1 MPQLGPSGQSPTQ
14 VARHFLHLL
23 DDVHRIHGL
32 FQEEIQALRSRVKDL
47 QEANTTLSAALL
59 PDIRG
64 CAVYL
69 VSMDG
74 CIQGWSG
81 GASELYGYSVE
92 EVLGQPL
99 HFLKAEG
106 SSAPAAH
113 PEGHLPPALRRRK
126 DGSRFEVY
134 LHHTLLLDEEGQTAG
149 RMHVEVPLHRQ
160 AHGTS
165 ASEVGP

>member
-1 MPQLGPSGQSPTQ
+1 MSQLGSTGQSPTQ

-32 FQEEIQALRSRVKDL
+32 FQEEIQALRNRVKDL
-47 QEANTTLSAALL
+47 QEANTTLSASLL

-74 CIQGWSG
+74 FIQGWSG

-106 SSAPAAH
+106 SASPATH
-113 PEGHLPPALRRRK
+113 PEDHLPPALRRRK

-134 LHHTLLLDEEGQTAG
+134 LHHTLLLDEDGQASG
-149 RMHVEVPLHRQ
+149 RMHVEVPLHR
-160 AHGTS
+160 HVNG
-165 ASEVGP
+165 ASPAEARP

>member
-1 MPQLGPSGQSPTQ
+1 MPQPGPSGQSPTQ

-32 FQEEIQALRSRVKDL
+32 FQEEIQALRTQVKDL
-47 QEANTTLSAALL
+47 QEANTTLSASLL

-74 CIQGWSG
+74 FIQGWSG

-99 HFLKAEG
+99 HFLKAQEP
-106 SSAPAAH
+106 SAAAIH
-113 PEGHLPPALRRRK
+113 RDGHLPPALRRRK
-126 DGSRFEVY
+126 DGARFEVY
-134 LHHTLLLDEEGQTAG
+134 LHHTLLLDEEGQASG
-149 RMHVEVPLHRQ
+149 RMHVEVPLHRRVPP
-160 AHGTS
+160 A
-165 ASEVGP
+165 EVRP

>member
-1 MPQLGPSGQSPTQ
+1 MPQPGSSGQSPTQ

-32 FQEEIQALRSRVKDL
+32 FQEEIQALRNRVKDL
-47 QEANTTLSAALL
+47 QEANTTLSASLL

-69 VSMDG
+69 VSMEG
-74 CIQGWSG
+74 SIQGWSG
-81 GASELYGYSVE
+81 GAAEIYGYSVE

-106 SSAPAAH
+106 PVALTPH
-113 PEGHLPPALRRRK
+113 REGHLPPALRRRK

-134 LHHTLLLDEEGQTAG
+134 LHHTLLLDEEGQASG
-149 RMHVEVPLHRQ
+149 RMHVEVPLQRHV
-160 AHGTS
+160 HG
-165 ASEVGP
+165 ASPAEVYP